1 MQCGSAAYTKISD
14 MKVEFLKSGSPDCP
28 LIRLY
33 EFEASE
39 VYHLRRIALRLAR
52 GTYQVIALH
61 EEPGVFPIGDCQLTL
76 SRGEKD
82 RGVFETA
89 PSRLAWVLTKSG
101 WFNVAGLIRPFSRG
115 NLSGFQWLS
124 SNSGIQILLSRDGR
138 W

>member
-1 MQCGSAAYTKISD
+1 MKI
-14 MKVEFLKSGSPDCP
+14 EFLNSGSPNCP

-33 EFEASE
+33 EFKASE
-39 VYHLRRIALRLAR
+39 AYNLRRIAMQLAR
-52 GTYQVIALH
+52 GKCQIIRLQ
-61 EEPGVFPIGDCQLTL
+61 EESVYSPIGGCELTL

-82 RGVFETA
+82 QGVFEAA
-89 PSRLAWVLTKSG
+89 PLKFSWVLSKSG

-124 SNSGIQILLSRDGR
+124 STDGIQILLSPDGR